1 MQMNLN
7 INSVLAE
14 ELTGTPSTPGYALA
28 LGLANDSQIDSQTL
42 EMVGAL
48 ASRDGDKWVEV
59 IRRLSKH
66 NLPLVLQAYGQRV
79 DLYRGFM

>member
-1 MQMNLN
+1 MNLN

-28 LGLANDSQIDSQTL
+28 LGLANDTQIDSQTL

-48 ASRDGDKWVEV
+48 ASASRDGDKWVEV

-66 NLPLVLQAYGQRV
+66 HLPLVLQAYGQRV
-79 DLYRGFM
+79 DLYRGFT